1 MVFLDRGA
9 ADKQQGLSAT
19 AETAKGLGLVGCGK
33 AICGR
38 GRLLSKEAED
48 KLMLQR
54 LCISNMLAAAADDDF
69 VVVTVS
75 VCEIIQ
81 QLSIYLSIYRPRKKK
96 RSIYLCFLVFQMR
109 VLGVGTTDS

>member
-54 LCISNMLAAAADDDF
+54 LCISNMLAAAAADDDDDF

-81 QLSIYLSIYRPRKKK
+81 QLSIYLSSQKKK
-96 RSIYLCFLVFQMR
+96 NDLSIFVSCFPNESSGM
-109 VLGVGTTDS
+109 TDS